1 MAVTMPGAGVD
12 QDMHH
17 RDSVPPWA
25 GAGRGS
31 RLERETA
38 SWADRTACRPARWVE
53 WIELDN
59 ASGNR
64 LAVGEDDRPG
74 DGFETFGSSASRRRK
89 SEAATGEKGCAAKA
103 WHRPDH
109 TMKPTDRRK

>member
-53 WIELDN
+53 WVELDY
-59 ASGNR
+59 ASRNR
-64 LAVGEDDRPG
+64 LAVGEDDRPRN
-74 DGFETFGSSASRRRK
+74 GFETFGSSASRHRTGEATTGDK
-89 SEAATGEKGCAAKA
+89 DSEAKA
-103 WHRPDH
+103 RHRPDR
-109 TMKPTDRRK
+109 TVRPTDRRK